1 MMNWL
6 AHLLLAEDNPES
18 RLGNLLGDLVKGVER
33 KSLASSLQR
42 GLRCHQAI
50 DIFTD
55 KHLIVKRSKKRI
67 NEKYRRYAGILI
79 DVFYDYILANHWQDY
94 SDIPLTKFTTTVYAS
109 WADHIDYLPA
119 YAQGVIRRLIAE
131 DWLSSSS
138 SLEGI
143 ENTLVRISW
152 KLSRRR
158 NRQFDLTPA
167 KQELTLNYAEL
178 EQDFQQFFPQLISY
192 IDNWHLG
199 LRIEN

>member
-6 AHLLLAEDNPES
+6 AHLFLAEANPES

-33 KSLASSLQR
+33 QSLAPSLQR
-42 GLRCHQAI
+42 GLKCHQEI

-55 KHLIVKRSKKRI
+55 GHLIVKRSKRRI
-67 NEKYRRYAGILI
+67 DTKYSRFAGILI

-94 SDIPLTKFTTTVYAS
+94 SDIPLTKFTAVVYAS
-109 WADHIDYLPA
+109 WTDYIDSLPD
-119 YAQGVIRRLIAE
+119 YAQGVIRRLIEE
-131 DWLSSSS
+131 DWLSSYS

-158 NRQFDLTPA
+158 NRQFDLSPA
-167 KQELTLNYAEL
+167 KKELTQNYAEL

-192 IDNWHLG
+192 IDHWHLST
-199 LRIEN
+199 N